1 MAKKAGSTMTVSRG
15 KIKIGYTGK
24 PLPDVSAGRA
34 AYQISVICNDG
45 TSRQW
50 TVLTKLDLYDDS
62 KIKSNVGSNNRLRGL
77 KKQGLIDATT
87 DIKVLIYGPFEVL
100 LDQFRDFL
108 LNKRKPLSEKS
119 ADSYLSR
126 FRRGLKVYQASQTGK
141 SLKDIHRDFLRADDD
156 GKRAILAD
164 VDQAVLN
171 EYNATKPKNRAF
183 KDVLSANSRF
193 RDFLDKVAPSPVPLT
208 KTSNPLDS
216 AAKKILNFSHD
227 ALFDIFR
234 ARLKTWDRY
243 YDYTFSTNVQKANA
257 RCFPFRIYAKIFAGD
272 IQYLKYERETIE
284 NVEFIISE
292 IGPKHVLKLKEI
304 ASLEIDP
311 AKNTVRVTDNHGAS
325 YALLTQVVRK
335 KGSDRVLTGYAP
347 LAVDPKKK
355 MGSVSIDHANPMK
368 DFYKQRTGSYKLPP
382 NLELISQDIF
392 DFLKNHSWAG
402 KKRSKSTIPGEYA
415 DRWQQIP
422 GLDKKILISEI
433 KDLYRKQMCKLVI
446 IKGKYN
452 SSKNDKPILNPN
464 NVWMP

>member
-1 MAKKAGSTMTVSRG
+1 MAKKTGSTMTVSRG

-24 PLPDVSAGRA
+24 PLPGISAGRA

-62 KIKSNVGSNNRLRGL
+62 KIKSNVGSNNKLRNL
-77 KKQGLIDATT
+77 KRQGLIDSNT
-87 DIKVLIYGPFEVL
+87 DIEVLIYDPFETL
-100 LDQFRDFL
+100 LDLFHAFL
-108 LNKRKPLSEKS
+108 LNEGFSTKS
-119 ADSYLSR
+119 AKSYLSR
-126 FRRGLKVYQASQTGK
+126 FRRGFEIYRSQTGK
-141 SLKDIHRDFLRADDD
+141 TLDAIHREFLRADDD

-171 EYNATKPKNRAF
+171 KYNATKPKNRAF

-216 AAKKILNFSHD
+216 AAEKILNFSHD

-284 NVEFIISE
+284 NIEFIISE
-292 IGPKHVLKLKEI
+292 TGPKHVLKLKEI

-311 AKNTVRVTDNHGAS
+311 ANNTVRVTDNHGES
-325 YALLTQVVRK
+325 YALLTQVVDK
-335 KGSDRVLTGYAP
+335 KGSDRVLTGYDS
-347 LAVDPKKK
+347 LGVDPKKK
-355 MGSVSIDHANPMK
+355 MGSVSIDHVNPMK
-368 DFYKQRTGSYKLPP
+368 DFYKQKTGSYKLPP

-464 NVWMP
+464 NLWMP